1 MLVAPSSEDPGMKR
15 VALWLPVFLG
25 VLACGTPASGPLAAW
40 DQSQVTSLAQQL
52 AAACTDWDA
61 AVVRQPEAGP
71 RLQQNAR
78 TLIEQSTTLAAH
90 LAHGANRKQA
100 LDYYLSLREVVD
112 DTEELIP
119 RIDLIDPSLL
129 AWRKVA
135 NLVHE
140 IAPYFYS
147 SK

>member
-1 MLVAPSSEDPGMKR
+1 MNR
-15 VALWLPVFLG
+15 IALWLSAFLG
-25 VLACGTPASGPLAAW
+25 VMACTTPATGPLAPW
-40 DQSQVTSLAQQL
+40 DQAQVTSLAEQL
-52 AAACTDWDA
+52 ADACTAWDA
-61 AVVRQPEAGP
+61 AIVRQPEAGP

-78 TLIEQSTTLAAH
+78 TLVEQSATLAAH
-90 LAHGANRKQA
+90 LAKGENRKQA

-112 DTEELIP
+112 DTEEFIP

-147 SK
+147 SR